1 MEGARGTDFVRL
13 TLVEL
18 AGLPAQEGI
27 EVRSL
32 MPVLQE
38 RSHEHRDSIVTT
50 IRSFECIWTERYKYV
65 NNHGDIR
72 ELYDLQEDPGELRNI
87 CGESPDIAR
96 DLGMKLAQRLATPND
111 VH

>member
-1 MEGARGTDFVRL
+1 
-13 TLVEL
+13 LVEL